1 MKTLKTYIEQ
11 INDPIRQQ
19 MLRFLKSEV
28 LLDRNIFNETLD
40 LENDCLHKGQ
50 RELAIY
56 VAEKILK
63 EKSPY
68 LVFYKNDL
76 KDFENIFFEKL
87 EIEYST
93 KDSGFRSKVK
103 FDNETKS
110 FKTVEIVLNTEENK
124 YEFFKHNVK
133 TLIHELDHAY
143 RDWESYIKNE
153 KFHLYDFAK
162 PGTRYYKCTQWSNI
176 AAKDYTKRIIYYLE
190 EFEKSAYLSEIK
202 NDLEDLS
209 YNDYKELI
217 DLTEQHS
224 EAYQLY
230 NNLLVSFAELVKHK
244 KLTIRN
250 NTVTLDEFC
259 KEYNDLT
266 EENLSNKEIIEH
278 VIENLSQTIKFM
290 NKLLLSIYNKKN
302 KVVENDMFRISCL
315 VEKYNHPEE
324 SQLIEQFVRELR

>member
-19 MLRFLKSEV
+19 ILRFLKSEV
-28 LLDRNIFNETLD
+28 LLDRNLFNETLN
-40 LENDCLHKGQ
+40 LENDCLYKGQ

-76 KDFENIFFEKL
+76 KNFKNIFFEKL

-93 KDSGFRSKVK
+93 KNSGFRSKVK

-143 RDWESYIKNE
+143 RDWESYVNDE
-153 KFHLYDFAK
+153 EFHLYDFSK
-162 PGTRYYKCTQWSNI
+162 PGTRYYKR
-176 AAKDYTKRIIYYLE
+176 AKWDNDFKNNYAKKLVYHLE
-190 EFEKSAYLSEIK
+190 EIEQSAYLSEIY
-202 NDLEDLS
+202 NDLKDLKFK
-209 YNDYKELI
+209 DYKQLV
-217 DLTEQHS
+217 DLAEQHS

-230 NNLLVSFAELVKHK
+230 NMLLVSFSELVKNK
-244 KLTIRN
+244 KFSS
-250 NTVTLDEFC
+250 VTLDDFC
-259 KEYNDLT
+259 KQYNEIT
-266 EENLSNKEIIEH
+266 NSNLSNKEIVKE
-278 VIENLSQTIKFM
+278 VTDKLSDYVSLM
-290 NKLLLSIYNKKN
+290 NKLLLNIYNESVKLNEASETMHRPNNEFNKILSFMLENHKN
-302 KVVENDMFRISCL
+302 
-315 VEKYNHPEE
+315 
-324 SQLIEQFVRELR
+324 

>member
-1 MKTLKTYIEQ
+1 MKTFKTYLEQ
-11 INDPIRQQ
+11 INDPIRCQ
-19 MLRFLKSEV
+19 MLRFLKSEI
-28 LLDRNIFNETLD
+28 LLDKNIFNETLN
-40 LENDCLHKGQ
+40 LENDCLYRGQ

-93 KDSGFRSKVK
+93 KNSGFKRKVK
-103 FDNETKS
+103 FDNETKL
-110 FKTVEIVLNTEENK
+110 FKTVEILLNTEENN
-124 YEFFKHNVK
+124 YNFYKHNVK

-162 PGTRYYKCTQWSNI
+162 PGTRYYKCTQWFNI

-209 YNDYKELI
+209 YSNYKELI
-217 DLTEQHS
+217 DLAEQHS

-244 KLTIRN
+244 KLTIKN

-259 KEYNDLT
+259 KEYNELI
-266 EENLSNKEIIEH
+266 EKNLSNKEIKDEI
-278 VIENLSQTIKFM
+278 VENLSQTIKFM
-290 NKLLLSIYNKKN
+290 NKLLLSIYNKRY
-302 KVVENDMFRISCL
+302 KVVENDMFKISCL

-324 SQLIEQFVRELR
+324 SQIIEQFVKELR

>member
-40 LENDCLHKGQ
+40 LENDCLFKGQ

-76 KDFENIFFEKL
+76 KNFENIFFEKL

-93 KDSGFRSKVK
+93 KNSGFRSKVK

-143 RDWESYIKNE
+143 RDWESYVKNE
-153 KFHLYDFAK
+153 KFHLYDFSR
-162 PGTRYYKCTQWSNI
+162 PGTRYYKS
-176 AAKDYTKRIIYYLE
+176 AKWDNDFKNDYAKKLVYHLE
-190 EFEKSAYLSEIK
+190 EIEQSAYLSEIY
-202 NDLEDLS
+202 NDLKDLKFK
-209 YNDYKELI
+209 DYKQLV
-217 DLTEQHS
+217 DLAEQYS

-230 NNLLVSFAELVKHK
+230 NMLLVSFSELVKNK
-244 KLTIRN
+244 KFSS
-250 NTVTLDEFC
+250 VTLDDFC
-259 KEYNDLT
+259 KQYNEITDT
-266 EENLSNKEIIEH
+266 NLSNKEIVKE
-278 VIENLSQTIKFM
+278 VTDKLSDYVSLM
-290 NKLLLSIYNKKN
+290 NKLLLNIYNENIKLNESLMHRPNNEFN
-302 KVVENDMFRISCL
+302 KILSFMLEND
-315 VEKYNHPEE
+315 KK
-324 SQLIEQFVRELR
+324 

>member
-1 MKTLKTYIEQ
+1 MKSLKTYIEQ
-11 INDPIRQQ
+11 IDDPIRQQ

-28 LLDRNIFNETLD
+28 LLDRNVFNETLD
-40 LENDCLHKGQ
+40 LENDCLYKGQ

-68 LVFYKNDL
+68 LVFYKNEL
-76 KDFENIFFEKL
+76 QKFENIFFEKL

-93 KDSGFRSKVK
+93 KSSGFRSKVK
-103 FDNETKS
+103 FDNETKT
-110 FKTVEIVLNTEENK
+110 FLTVEIVLNTEENK
-124 YEFFKHNVK
+124 YEFFKDNVK

-143 RDWESYIKNE
+143 RDWESYVKNE
-153 KFHLYDFAK
+153 KFHLYDFSR

-209 YNDYKELI
+209 YSDYRELV
-217 DLTEQHS
+217 DLAEQHS
-224 EAYQLY
+224 ESYQLY
-230 NNLLVSFAELVKHK
+230 NNLLVSFTELVRHK

-250 NTVTLDEFC
+250 STVTLDEFC
-259 KEYNDLT
+259 REYNELT
-266 EENLSNKEIIEH
+266 QENLTHKEIVEKI
-278 VIENLSQTIKFM
+278 VENLSQTVKFM

-302 KVVENDMFRISCL
+302 KVVENDIFRISCL

-324 SQLIEQFVRELR
+324 SQIIEQLVNELK

>member
-1 MKTLKTYIEQ
+1 MKTLDTYIEQ

-19 MLRFLKSEV
+19 IIRFLKSEV

-40 LENDCLHKGQ
+40 LENDCLYRGQ
-50 RELAIY
+50 RDLAIY

-68 LVFYKNDL
+68 LVFYKDDL
-76 KDFENIFFEKL
+76 KNFENIFFEKL

-93 KDSGFRSKVK
+93 KNSGFRSEVK

-110 FKTVEIVLNTEENK
+110 FKTVEIVLNVEENK
-124 YEFFKHNVK
+124 YDYFKHNVK

-143 RDWESYIKNE
+143 RDWESYIRNE
-153 KFHLYDFAK
+153 KFHLYDFSS
-162 PGTRYYKCTQWSNI
+162 PGTRYYKCTQWYNI

-209 YNDYKELI
+209 YYDYKELI
-217 DLTEQHS
+217 DLAEQHS

-250 NTVTLDEFC
+250 STVILDEFC
-259 KEYNDLT
+259 QEYNELT
-266 EENLSNKEIIEH
+266 EENLTHKEIIEQ

>member
-11 INDPIRQQ
+11 TNDPVRQQ

-40 LENDCLHKGQ
+40 LENDCLYKGQ

-76 KDFENIFFEKL
+76 KNFENIFFEKL

-110 FKTVEIVLNTEENK
+110 FKTVEIFLNTEENK

-153 KFHLYDFAK
+153 KFHLYDFAR

-202 NDLEDLS
+202 NDLEGLS

-217 DLTEQHS
+217 DLAEQHS

-259 KEYNDLT
+259 KEYNELT

>member
-11 INDPIRQQ
+11 TNDPIRQQ

-40 LENDCLHKGQ
+40 LENDCLYKGQ

-93 KDSGFRSKVK
+93 KNSGFRSKVK

-143 RDWESYIKNE
+143 RDWESYVNNE
-153 KFHLYDFAK
+153 EFHLYDFAK
-162 PGTRYYKCTQWSNI
+162 PGTRYYKS
-176 AAKDYTKRIIYYLE
+176 AKWDNDFKNDYAKKLVYHLE
-190 EFEKSAYLSEIK
+190 EIEQSAYLSEI
-202 NDLEDLS
+202 
-209 YNDYKELI
+209 YNDIKDLKFKDYKQLV
-217 DLTEQHS
+217 DLAEQHS
-224 EAYQLY
+224 EPYQLY
-230 NNLLVSFAELVKHK
+230 NMLLTSFSELVKNK
-244 KLTIRN
+244 KFASI
-250 NTVTLDEFC
+250 TLDDFC
-259 KEYNDLT
+259 KQYNEITD
-266 EENLSNKEIIEH
+266 ENLSNKEIVQE
-278 VIENLSQTIKFM
+278 VTDKLSDYVSLM
-290 NKLLLSIYNKKN
+290 NKLLLNIYNESVKLNEASETMHRPNNEFNKILSFMLENHKN
-302 KVVENDMFRISCL
+302 
-315 VEKYNHPEE
+315 
-324 SQLIEQFVRELR
+324 